1 MRTILM
7 MMRIHSGI
15 YSDFTR
21 NLMGLIAIYLTT
33 THLPNNSK
41 EELTR
46 KAFVLMEA

>member
-1 MRTILM
+1 
-7 MMRIHSGI
+7 
-15 YSDFTR
+15 
-21 NLMGLIAIYLTT
+21 MGLIAIYLTT